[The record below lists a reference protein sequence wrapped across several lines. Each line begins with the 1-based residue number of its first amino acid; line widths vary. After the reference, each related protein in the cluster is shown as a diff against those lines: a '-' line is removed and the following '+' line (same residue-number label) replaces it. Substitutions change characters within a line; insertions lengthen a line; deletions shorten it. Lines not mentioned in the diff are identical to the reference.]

1 MSTSSE
7 SQTDESRHAAGDC
20 LAFAV
25 RKAAR
30 VLTQTYDESLAPV
43 ALKSTQFSLLNAAN
57 LADGVGINRLAEIMA
72 MDRTTLTRNLRPL
85 VSEGLIDLRPGA
97 DRRSRT
103 IRITPAGRRR
113 LARALPLWREAQNRA
128 VERLGVARSDRLRR
142 DLAAVLRLPE

>member
-1 MSTSSE
+1 
-7 SQTDESRHAAGDC
+7 
-20 LAFAV
+20 
-25 RKAAR
+25 
-30 VLTQTYDESLAPV
+30 V

-85 VSEGLIDLRPGA
+85 MSEGLIELRPGA
-97 DRRSRT
+97 DRRSRM